1 MCHTRHARHARHT
14 RHARHDRR
22 TTREPPWAAP
32 PDRPSGPTRAGDA
45 DRERAAEALRTHA
58 GAGRLD
64 ADELE
69 RRLETVLT
77 ATYLSDLDAALAD
90 LPRLRRA
97 ERPRSARRE
106 RTATRADGSRPQR
119 ITTLLAAVAVLLV
132 VTLLTGVWALWWLM
146 WPIAM
151 LTCARGPGRR
161 HGRAASRP
169 ASV

>member
-1 MCHTRHARHARHT
+1 MCHTRHARHHRH
-14 RHARHDRR
+14 
-22 TTREPPWAAP
+22 TTREPQWAAP
-32 PDRPSGPTRAGDA
+32 PDRPSGPVRAGDA

-77 ATYLSDLDAALAD
+77 ATYVGDLDAALAD
-90 LPRLRRA
+90 LPWLPTG

-106 RTATRADGSRPQR
+106 RTAGRAGGPGLPR
-119 ITTLLAAVAVLLV
+119 IATLLAAVAVLLV

-151 LTCARGPGRR
+151 LTHARGAGRR